1 MIIEHVSGYLII
13 IETSSSA
20 TSSPIRVVL
29 SVCQLRFRSSAII
42 VIPLVKLFATF
53 FDRVGKEIV
62 EVAKHVIRFFP
73 YRLIEKTYSAL
84 VNAALADTH
93 NKIDWTTFLLTI
105 SNAAFVRSAPI
116 RIK

>member
-1 MIIEHVSGYLII
+1 M
-13 IETSSSA
+13 
-20 TSSPIRVVL
+20 
-29 SVCQLRFRSSAII
+29 
-42 VIPLVKLFATF
+42 
-53 FDRVGKEIV
+53 
-62 EVAKHVIRFFP
+62 
-73 YRLIEKTYSAL
+73 IEKTYSAL